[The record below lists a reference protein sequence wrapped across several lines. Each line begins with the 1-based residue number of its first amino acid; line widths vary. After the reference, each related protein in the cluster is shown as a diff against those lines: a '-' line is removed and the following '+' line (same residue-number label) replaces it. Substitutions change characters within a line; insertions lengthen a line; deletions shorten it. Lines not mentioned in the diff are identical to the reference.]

1 MPRSKNILEDIKPLT
16 RQNSPTYTR
25 TRKVRVHEEDTI
37 ESRDDE
43 DVVADDAE
51 YGEPIQVRRHY
62 PPRRRRVFPSTG
74 WVVVVVLTLGALIGG
89 SLLFARAEVSI
100 DRKSEIGELDG
111 LRLTAMKGDADTVA
125 LPFEVMSLD
134 GEVTKT
140 LVATKK
146 EDAKIA
152 ATGRVVIFNDYT
164 ATPQNLI
171 ANTRL
176 ETKDG
181 KIYRIQSAVVV
192 PGKKGNTPGSVEVAI
207 KADVA
212 GSSYNAEFADLFVT
226 GFKGTPK
233 YKGFYA
239 RTKGAITG
247 GREGEKYVVSGEPV
261 TTAKTALSAELREKL
276 LRDAKSQVPEGYVLF
291 DSTVTISE
299 SASSDSV
306 FYGDTQDVPVTS
318 TGTLTGVLLPVD
330 TLSHVVAKKTLSQ
343 YDDAPVSI
351 ANLDALTVTFAKTY
365 TDIKN
370 AHEIELVFNGNA
382 QIDWSIDEGA
392 ITTALLGKS
401 KKEFN
406 DIMRGFTS
414 VHSAELHLRPFWMPK
429 IPTHAEKVHVV
440 IENAQPVTQP

>member
-16 RQNSPTYTR
+16 RQSAPATR
-25 TRKVRVHEEDTI
+25 ARRARVQEEDIAEEVDI
-37 ESRDDE
+37 ETEDDM
-43 DVVADDAE
+43 DYVPPVH
-51 YGEPIQVRRHY
+51 VRRHHA
-62 PPRRRRVFPSTG
+62 PRRRRVFPSTG
-74 WVVVVVLTLGALIGG
+74 WIVVVVLTLGGLIGG
-89 SLLFARAEVSI
+89 SLLFTRAEVSI
-100 DRKSEIGELDG
+100 DRKSELGELDG
-111 LRLTAMKGDADTVA
+111 LRLTAMKGDAETVA
-125 LPFEVMSLD
+125 LPFEVMSLEGD
-134 GEVTKT
+134 VSKT

-152 ATGRVVIFNDYT
+152 ATGRVVIFNDFT
-164 ATPQNLI
+164 STPQKLI

-181 KIYRIQSAVVV
+181 KIYRIQSAVTV
-192 PGKKGNTPGSVEVAI
+192 PGKKGSTPGSVEVDI

-212 GSSYNAEFADLFVT
+212 GSSYNAEFADLFIT

-239 RTKGAITG
+239 RTKGAISG

-291 DSTVTISE
+291 DDTVTISE

-306 FYGDTQDVPVTS
+306 FYADTQDVAVAS
-318 TGTLTGVLLPVD
+318 KGTLTGVLLPVD
-330 TLSHVVAKKTLSQ
+330 TLSKVIAKKTLSQ
-343 YDDAPVSI
+343 YDDAPVYI
-351 ANLDALTVTFAKTY
+351 ANLDALTVKFAKTY
-365 TDIKN
+365 SDLKN
-370 AHEIELVFNGNA
+370 TNEIEFVFTGSA
-382 QIDWSIDEGA
+382 QINWTIDEDA
-392 ITTALLGKS
+392 ITTALLGKP

-406 DIMRGFTS
+406 DIMRGFVS

-429 IPTHAEKVHVV
+429 VPTKHDKVHIV
-440 IENAQPVTQP
+440 IEQAQPMIQE